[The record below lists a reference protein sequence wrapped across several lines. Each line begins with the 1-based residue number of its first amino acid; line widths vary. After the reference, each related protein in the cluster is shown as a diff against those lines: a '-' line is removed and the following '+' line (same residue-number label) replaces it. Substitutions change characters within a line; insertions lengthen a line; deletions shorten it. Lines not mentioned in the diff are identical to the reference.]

1 MAQETFNI
9 LIQGEPKGS
18 LKYIVHTKNKLFS
31 YFNNERRAGYL
42 KSNVLL
48 FPACRFISLNALK
61 DRDLRDLVKG
71 KYAKL
76 INVFFTQRKL
86 TNLF

>member
-18 LKYIVHTKNKLFS
+18 LKYTVHTKKKLFS

-48 FPACRFISLNALK
+48 FPACRFISVNALK
-61 DRDLRDLVKG
+61 ARDLRDLVKG
-71 KYAKL
+71 N
-76 INVFFTQRKL
+76 IC
-86 TNLF
+86 